1 MRVIKVAIL
10 AFVLSCVVFSGP
22 AEGVEITPII
32 VSMPDLLGELFSF
45 DFVITDIGD
54 LIREAQ
60 GFQAIISVSGPG
72 ALTGNEPRSI
82 EVRNAPAYWL
92 LPDNS
97 SPVFIDHGDNSYT
110 FGDSPEDGFAQPLGD
125 GNILARYAFNWG
137 GTVGDDIYTFT
148 IDLDTDNS
156 FILLENFIDK
166 EALQLPNLP
175 WSSGPIVGVTSNS
188 FTVHIPEPTTLIL
201 IGMGGLVLL
210 RERRAQ
216 S

>member
-1 MRVIKVAIL
+1 MRVMKVAIL

-22 AEGVEITPII
+22 AEGVEITPVI
-32 VSMPDLLGELFSF
+32 VSMPDLPGEIFSF

-54 LIREAQ
+54 LTREAQ
-60 GFQAIISVSGPG
+60 AFEAIISVSSG
-72 ALTGNEPRSI
+72 ALTGNEADSFL
-82 EVRNAPAYWL
+82 VSSVADYWL
-92 LPDNS
+92 FGNS
-97 SPVFIDHGDNSYT
+97 SPVFTDHGDNSYT
-110 FGDSPEDGFAQPLGD
+110 FSDSPDDGIAQPLD
-125 GNILARYAFNWG
+125 DDNILARYAFDWG
-137 GTVGDDIYTFT
+137 GTVGDYTFT

-156 FILLENFIDK
+156 FILLEDFSTI

-175 WSSGPIVGVTSNS
+175 WSSGPIVGATSNS

-210 RERRAQ
+210 RKRRAQ